1 MASTSPEKDLGK
13 RIRSTRLKQSIT
25 LEQLASRTNLS
36 KSLLSKIENGKV
48 SSPVST
54 LFTIAKALNTKI
66 TYFFSDEDENLPIS
80 VVRKTERRQFH
91 RINARFGYT
100 YEALGYKRK
109 EKLMEPFILYIDK
122 DTAKDVTFSHPGEEI
137 LFVLEG
143 TSEFKHG
150 DQTMILK
157 KGDCVYF
164 DASIPHSG
172 RPLGDKPVKSFMVIC
187 PGENNRA
194 SLGELVLDHRKK
206 QR

>member
-1 MASTSPEKDLGK
+1 MAASPEKDLGK
-13 RIRSTRLKQSIT
+13 RIRSMRAQRGIT
-25 LEQLASRTNLS
+25 LQQLASRTNLS

-66 TYFFSDEDENLPIS
+66 TYFFNDKDENLPII
-80 VVRKTERRQFH
+80 VVRKNERRQFH

-109 EKLMEPFILYIDK
+109 EKLMEPFILYMDK
-122 DTAKDVTFSHPGEEI
+122 KSAKNVSFSHPGEEI

-150 DQTMILK
+150 DQTMILR

-172 RPLGDKPVKSFMVIC
+172 RPIGDKPVKSFMVIC
-187 PGENNRA
+187 SGENNRSA
-194 SLGELVLDHRKK
+194 FAELMLDYRKK
-206 QR
+206 